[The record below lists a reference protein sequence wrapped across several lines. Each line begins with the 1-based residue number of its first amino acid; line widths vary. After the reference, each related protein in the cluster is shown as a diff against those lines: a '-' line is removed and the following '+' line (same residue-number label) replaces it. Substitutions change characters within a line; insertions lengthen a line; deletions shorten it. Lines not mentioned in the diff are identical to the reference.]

1 MDGVGLSVPFQR
13 SRRARRGRGR
23 NHSPSPVFAAE
34 SISMRLALVST
45 LTALAFAIVA
55 PISWQARAGS
65 EEVKFRESHADGVHY
80 ATVERGNIK
89 EDIFTSRA
97 TIEAVKA
104 GQPIPSGTVITLV
117 DHRDGKLFRYV
128 VMEKRVGWGQGY
140 PPRKAQRRMGV
151 PGVQCRQ
158 IGQ

>member
-1 MDGVGLSVPFQR
+1 
-13 SRRARRGRGR
+13 
-23 NHSPSPVFAAE
+23 
-34 SISMRLALVST
+34 MRLASVST

-65 EEVKFRESHADGVHY
+65 EEVKFPESHTDGVHY

-89 EDIFTSRA
+89 EDIFTSHA

-117 DHRDGKLFRYV
+117 DYRDGKLVRYV
-128 VMEKRVGWGQGY
+128 VMEKRVAWGQGY
-140 PPRKAQRRMGV
+140 PPKSATANGSSRRSTPTNRSIRTKISTAASHV
-151 PGVQCRQ
+151 TRVSRSRTLSTRWVA
-158 IGQ
+158 